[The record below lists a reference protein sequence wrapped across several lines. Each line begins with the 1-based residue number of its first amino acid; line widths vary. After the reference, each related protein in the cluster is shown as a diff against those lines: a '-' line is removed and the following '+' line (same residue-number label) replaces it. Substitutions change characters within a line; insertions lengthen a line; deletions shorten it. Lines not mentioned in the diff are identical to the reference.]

1 MIGNIIAGSLSF
13 QSNVFDPLSI
23 AGCKLWLD
31 ASDTSTISLSGSAVT
46 QWNDKSGNAYN
57 FAQGTSANRP
67 SSGTRT
73 QNGLNVID
81 FDGTND
87 LLTTTAAKSAFNFLN
102 NSTATLFLVMKND
115 TTTGVQFIICN
126 QGGSNGQIGLVYYTS
141 STNYILREGNGSG
154 TWTYDITV
162 AGNNTNAKYLTSKSD
177 PANATAAN
185 RIKFALNNGAF
196 SGANTETQAAS
207 ASDSTR
213 NLSIGDAESPD
224 SGAPLDGFYAEI
236 LIYNTI
242 LSNDDITDVQTYLSG
257 KWGI

>member
-1 MIGNIIAGSLSF
+1 
-13 QSNVFDPLSI
+13 
-23 AGCKLWLD
+23 
-31 ASDTSTISLSGSAVT
+31 
-46 QWNDKSGNAYN
+46 
-57 FAQGTSANRP
+57 
-67 SSGTRT
+67 
-73 QNGLNVID
+73 
-81 FDGTND
+81 
-87 LLTTTAAKSAFNFLN
+87 
-102 NSTATLFLVMKND
+102 MKND

-126 QGGSNGQIGLVYYTS
+126 NGGSNGQIGLVYYTS
-141 STNYILREGNGSG
+141 STNYISREGNGSG

-162 AGNNTNAKYLTSKSD
+162 AGNNTNAKYLTYKSD

-185 RIKFALNNGAF
+185 RIKFAIDNGAF

-213 NLSIGDAESPD
+213 NLAIGDADAPD
-224 SGAPLDGFYAEI
+224 SGAPMDGFFGEI

>member
-1 MIGNIIAGSLSF
+1 MLNPIIGILASSGGFEPTNIAGL
-13 QSNVFDPLSI
+13 
-23 AGCKLWLD
+23 KLWLD
-31 ASDTSTISLSGSAVT
+31 AADTSTISLSGSAVT

-87 LLTTTAAKSAFNFLN
+87 FLVTTAAKSAFNFLN
-102 NSTATLFLVMKND
+102 NTTATLFLVMKND

-126 QGGSNGQIGLVYYTS
+126 NGGSNGQIGLVYYTS

-154 TWTYDITV
+154 TWTYDITE
-162 AGNNTNAKYLTSKSD
+162 ASNTTNAKYLTFKSD

-185 RIKFALNNGAF
+185 RIKLAINNGAF
-196 SGANTETQAAS
+196 NGTNTQTQAAS
-207 ASDSTR
+207 SSDSTR
-213 NLSIGDAESPD
+213 NLAIGDADAPD
-224 SGAPLDGFYAEI
+224 SGAPMDGFFAEI
-236 LIYNTI
+236 IIYNSI
-242 LSNDDITDVQTYLSG
+242 LSTDDITNVQTYLSG
-257 KWGI
+257 KWAI